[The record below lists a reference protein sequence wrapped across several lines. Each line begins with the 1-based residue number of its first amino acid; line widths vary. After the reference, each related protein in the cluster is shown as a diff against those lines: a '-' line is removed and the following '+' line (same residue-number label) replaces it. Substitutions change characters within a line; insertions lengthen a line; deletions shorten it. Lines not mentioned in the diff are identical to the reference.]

1 MFKTKDDP
9 EYWVNL
15 ALLDEPLTK
24 NCTIDVVNN
33 QGTITL
39 TGTVPTEEARQAA
52 EEVARKQR
60 GVVLVVNELE
70 VA

>member
-1 MFKTKDDP
+1 MCKTVDDP

-15 ALLDEPLTK
+15 ALLDDPLTRD
-24 NCTIDVVNN
+24 CTIDVVNN

-52 EEVARKQR
+52 EQVARKQR
-60 GVVLVVNELE
+60 GVILVVNELE